1 MDLNLC
7 YLWLTPMGPKA
18 PAGPVQPVPTP
29 KDAPYF
35 FDVDI
40 EFRAAGERQLDIN
53 GLPVRV
59 TLQVL
64 DGLIL
69 LAECRYTLPD
79 GLSEPAVARKRAMNA
94 GLRERLQ
101 TETGSPV
108 GLFEGYT
115 VVLMRQAPP
124 TPDEFVDEHAVALAS
139 LLRSLTKPLD
149 QRDAAE
155 ILAARASYSAHDLTV
170 IDWDGALVIAE
181 DGDYQ
186 SDIELF
192 KIGNYQ
198 LLRLRL
204 IDQDIDASL
213 RALRDNVER
222 SRPDLAGAR
231 SWLPSRNSTLQAVVQ
246 QRLQLLLE
254 FEKIDQSLLLIGDWY
269 SARAYRLIVEQFY
282 LADWKAT
289 VSARLNSLADIDN
302 IVSQRLAFSWQR
314 VLEFIQFAGWLI
326 LLVGYFVLFLVDLTR
341 PR

>member
-7 YLWLTPMGPKA
+7 YLWLTPLGPKA
-18 PAGPVQPVPTP
+18 PAGPVQPVSMP

-40 EFRAAGERQLDIN
+40 EFRAAGERQLEID

-59 TLQVL
+59 VLQVL
-64 DGLIL
+64 DGLVL

-79 GLSEPAVARKRAMNA
+79 GLSEPAVARKRAVNA
-94 GLRERLQ
+94 ALRARLQ
-101 TETGSPV
+101 AETGSPV

-155 ILAARASYSAHDLTV
+155 ILAARARYSAHDLTV

-186 SDIELF
+186 SDIELL

-222 SRPDLAGAR
+222 SRPA
-231 SWLPSRNSTLQAVVQ
+231 WLPSRNSTLQAVVQ
-246 QRLQLLLE
+246 QRLELLLD
-254 FEKIDQSLLLIGDWY
+254 FEKTDQSLLLIGDWY
-269 SARAYRLIVEQFY
+269 SARVYRIIVEQFY

-289 VSARLNSLADIDN
+289 VSGKLDSLADIDE
-302 IVSQRLAFSWQR
+302 IVSQRLAFSWRR
-314 VLEFIQFAGWLI
+314 VLEFVQVAGWLV
-326 LLVGYFVLFLVDLTR
+326 LLVGYFVLFIADLGR

>member
-7 YLWLTPMGPKA
+7 YLWLTPLGPNA
-18 PAGPVQPVPTP
+18 LAGPVQPALTP

-35 FDVDI
+35 YDIDI
-40 EFRAAGERQLDIN
+40 EFRAAGEQQLVIE

-59 TLQVL
+59 QLQVL

-79 GLSEPAVARKRAMNA
+79 ALGESAGARKRALHA
-94 GLRERLQ
+94 ALRDQLQ
-101 TETGSPV
+101 AHTGSPA

-115 VVLMRQAPP
+115 VVLLRQAPP
-124 TPDEFVDEHAVALAS
+124 TPPEFLDEHAVALAS

-149 QRDAAE
+149 QADAAE
-155 ILAARASYSAHDLTV
+155 ILAARARYSANDLTV

-186 SDIELF
+186 SDIELL

-204 IDQDIDASL
+204 LDEGIEASL
-213 RALRDNVER
+213 RVLRANVER
-222 SRPDLAGAR
+222 ARPT
-231 SWLPSRNSTLQAVVQ
+231 WLPTPNRTLQAVVQ
-246 QRLQLLLE
+246 QRLELLLD
-254 FEKIDQSLLLIGDWY
+254 FEKTDQSLLLIGDWY
-269 SARAYRLIVEQFY
+269 SARVYRIIVEQFY

-289 VSARLNSLADIDN
+289 VSGKLDSLADIDE
-302 IVSQRLAFSWQR
+302 IVSQRLAFSWRR
-314 VLEFIQFAGWLI
+314 VLEFVQVAGWLV
-326 LLVGYFVLFLVDLTR
+326 LLVGYFVLFIADLGR

>member
-1 MDLNLC
+1 MNLDLC
-7 YLWLTPMGPKA
+7 YLWLAPLGPNA

-35 FDVDI
+35 YDVDI
-40 EFRAAGERQLDIN
+40 EFRAAGERSLEID

-59 TLQVL
+59 QLQVL
-64 DGLIL
+64 DGYVL
-69 LAECRYTLPD
+69 LAECRYALPD
-79 GLSEPAVARKRAMNA
+79 GLSESAGPRKRAVNA
-94 GLRERLQ
+94 ALRERLQ
-101 TETGSPV
+101 SETGAPV

-124 TPDEFVDEHAVALAS
+124 TPDEFMDEHAVALAG

-155 ILAARASYSAHDLTV
+155 ILAARARYSTRDLTV

-198 LLRLRL
+198 LLRLRML
-204 IDQDIDASL
+204 DQEIEASL
-213 RALRDNVER
+213 RTLRAIVER
-222 SRPDLAGAR
+222 ERPTWLAR
-231 SWLPSRNSTLQAVVQ
+231 PNRTVQEVVQ
-246 QRLQLLLE
+246 QRLELLID
-254 FEKIDQSLLLIGDWY
+254 FDKIDQSLLLIGDWY
-269 SARAYRLIVEQFY
+269 SSRLYRIIVEQFY
-282 LADWKAT
+282 LGDWKAT
-289 VSARLNSLADIDN
+289 VSAKLSSLADIDG
-302 IVSQRLAFSWQR
+302 IVTQRLAFSWQR
-314 VLEFIQFAGWLI
+314 VLEFVQFAGWLV
-326 LLVGYFVLFLVDLTR
+326 LLVGYFVLFIVDLSR